1 MKKYLKYINLFK
13 FSVFAK
19 KKEKLFYYNFFEKFN
34 FKPVRI
40 YLIKNIHSKNVRG
53 KHAHKKTRQIFFCIS
68 GSVTINFYN
77 KHGLLKSIKLN
88 EKKNLSLITLRPV
101 WLELCNFSKSC
112 NLLVLA
118 DKKFSKKD
126 YINDRNKI
134 T

>member
-1 MKKYLKYINLFK
+1 MNKYSKYIKIFK
-13 FSVFAK
+13 FSIFTR
-19 KKEKLFYYNFFEKFN
+19 KKEKLFYYNFFEKLNFN
-34 FKPVRI
+34 PVRI
-40 YLIKNIHSKNVRG
+40 YFIKNIHSKNVRG
-53 KHAHKKTRQIFFCIS
+53 KHAHKKTRQIFSCIS

-126 YINDRNKI
+126 YVNDKNRI
-134 T
+134 V

>member
-1 MKKYLKYINLFK
+1 MNKYSKYIKIFK
-13 FSVFAK
+13 FSIFTK
-19 KKEKLFYYNFFEKFN
+19 KKEKLFYYNFFEKLN

-40 YLIKNIHSKNVRG
+40 YFIKNIHSKNVRG
-53 KHAHKKTRQIFFCIS
+53 KHAHKKTRQIFSCIS